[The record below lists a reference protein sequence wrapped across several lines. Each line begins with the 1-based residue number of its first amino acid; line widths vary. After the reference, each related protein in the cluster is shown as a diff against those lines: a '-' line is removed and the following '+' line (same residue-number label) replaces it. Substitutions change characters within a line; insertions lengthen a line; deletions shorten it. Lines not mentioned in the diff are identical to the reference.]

1 MFTNFSKYQ
10 SKLVFD
16 FNCLRRNMCQDGNVF
31 TKSTTFVFL
40 FFLWTFGQL
49 QIDYNINAYE
59 QFARKTCSRKEEG
72 KKIDSLNI
80 LTGAIQ

>member
-1 MFTNFSKYQ
+1 MSLQNQQHLFS
-10 SKLVFD
+10 F
-16 FNCLRRNMCQDGNVF
+16 
-31 TKSTTFVFL
+31 

-80 LTGAIQ
+80 LIGAIQ